1 MEKEKEKKLEEKV
14 ERNTKHIWWLTIV
27 MVVLLVAAALG
38 GYLAGASRIANEV
51 VEQKNEVEEKAAEKE
66 TTNNTQTEVKEID
79 LSKSLNTKDNTYT
92 DLTDKDVDLG
102 ITIKINDDK
111 KSVTVS
117 YNTKAL
123 NSISSVT
130 HSTSGDSYSNEI
142 KGFSKNIKST
152 FISGLGQDITGTVLF
167 FLTEDNTVQ
176 YVKLFNK
183 ETDSQGNT
191 YYVTYWAHGDN
202 TTAQSTDTSD
212 VVKLY
217 GANASAPMSSGYYT
231 TLAAKADGSFYDL
244 SKMIN

>member
-1 MEKEKEKKLEEKV
+1 MGKGKDLEEMV

-27 MVVLLVAAALG
+27 MIVLLVAAALG

-51 VEQKNEVEEKAAEKE
+51 VEQKKEVEEKGKE
-66 TTNNTQTEVKEID
+66 TNKETPTEVKEID
-79 LSKSLNTKDNTYT
+79 LSKSLNTKNYTYSS
-92 DLTDKDVDLG
+92 LTDKDQDLG
-102 ITIKINDDK
+102 ITIKINNDK

-130 HSTSGDSYSNEI
+130 HSTSGDNYSNEI
-142 KGFSKNIKST
+142 KGFNKNIKST
-152 FISGLGQDITGTVLF
+152 FISGIGQDVTGTVFF

-176 YVKLFNK
+176 YVKLFNR

-191 YYVTYWAHGDN
+191 YYTTYWSHGDN
-202 TTAQSTDTSD
+202 TTPISTDTND

-217 GANASAPMSSGYYT
+217 GANVSAPMSSGFYT

-244 SKMIN
+244 NEIVK

>member
-1 MEKEKEKKLEEKV
+1 MGKGKDLEEMV

-27 MVVLLVAAALG
+27 MIVLLVAAALG

-51 VEQKNEVEEKAAEKE
+51 VEQKKEVEEKVKVTNKE
-66 TTNNTQTEVKEID
+66 TPTEVKEID
-79 LSKSLNTKDNTYT
+79 LSKSLNTKNYTYSS
-92 DLTDKDVDLG
+92 LTDKDQDLG
-102 ITIKINDDK
+102 ITIKINNDK
-111 KSVTVS
+111 KGVTVS

-130 HSTSGDSYSNEI
+130 HSTSGDNYSNEI
-142 KGFSKNIKST
+142 KGFNKNIKST
-152 FISGLGQDITGTVLF
+152 FISGIGQDITGTVLF

-176 YVKLFNK
+176 YVKLFNR

-191 YYVTYWAHGDN
+191 YYTTYWSHGDN
-202 TTAQSTDTSD
+202 TTPISTDTND

-217 GANASAPMSSGYYT
+217 GANASAPMSSGFYT

-244 SKMIN
+244 NEIVK